1 MFINQSPLLLPLA
14 LSSRGPLVLP
24 FVLFLPCYSV
34 CPLSPYLTLHVLLPL
49 FIPVPAKFD
58 AKDKQENLTVNNASR
73 VQLVCT
79 AFGDQPINIQWK
91 RRVYYHSHRIAS
103 SSSAI
108 NSLDLNRNSDSVE
121 ETHLPIVPA
130 SLDSRL
136 TIQDTSTV
144 SSVTSRLTIDPCRRD
159 DSTLFT
165 CIASNSYG
173 SDVKRISVEVQETP
187 EPPVKVT
194 VEYKTS
200 RSIALTWIQGYT
212 GNGEDTRKQVHR
224 YISRSPAD
232 T

>member
-1 MFINQSPLLLPLA
+1 M
-14 LSSRGPLVLP
+14 LP
-24 FVLFLPCYSV
+24 FVLFLLLIP
-34 CPLSPYLTLHVLLPL
+34 LHVLLTL

-58 AKDKQENLTVNNASR
+58 TKDKQENLTVNNASR

-91 RRVYYHSHRIAS
+91 RRVYYHSHRMTS
-103 SSSAI
+103 SSSSSTI
-108 NSLDLNRNSDSVE
+108 KSLDLNRNADSVE
-121 ETHLPIVPA
+121 ETHLPIVPG

-173 SDVKRISVEVQETP
+173 SDVKRISLEVQETP

-212 GNGEDTRKQVHR
+212 GNGEDTSNYTVIFQDHRLTHDHSFCFFFSFSSLKQATVV
-224 YISRSPAD
+224 SLSTWSPLN
-232 T
+232 